1 VVDEIRVLR
10 LLRSVTDD
18 LAVLRAESAAD
29 DRRRA
34 DWLWLRGIKY
44 TLVTAIE
51 GCVDIAQ
58 HLCASEGWGPPRDN
72 GDAVELLGR
81 HGLLEIDLARRLRRA
96 VGFRNVLVHE
106 YIEVDDEI
114 VLSRL
119 KDLSDLD
126 SFVAAVAEWVS
137 TQSGRSQPNS

>member
-1 VVDEIRVLR
+1 MVDEIRVLR

-18 LAVLRAESAAD
+18 LSLLRVEADAD

-34 DWLWLRGIKY
+34 DQLWLRGIKY
-44 TLVTAIE
+44 TLVTAVE
-51 GCVDIAQ
+51 GCIDIAQ

-72 GDAVELLGR
+72 GDALELLGR
-81 HGLLEIDLARRLRRA
+81 HGVLDGALAARLRRA
-96 VGFRNVLVHE
+96 VGFRNVLVHD
-106 YIEVDDEI
+106 YVEVDDDI

-126 SFVAAVAEWVS
+126 NFVSAVAEWAS
-137 TQSGRSQPNS
+137 AQSR

>member
-18 LAVLRAESAAD
+18 LSVLRGETSAD
-29 DRRRA
+29 DSRRA
-34 DWLWLRGIKY
+34 DQLWLRGIKY

-51 GCVDIAQ
+51 ACVDIGQ

-72 GDAVELLGR
+72 GDALELLGR
-81 HGLLEIDLARRLRRA
+81 HGVLDVDLARRLRRA

-106 YIEVDDEI
+106 YVEVDDDI

-126 SFVAAVAEWVS
+126 SFVTAVAEWVS
-137 TQSGRSQPNS
+137 SQSH